1 MSSGILII
9 GAGQSGMQIADSL
22 RELGFEGAITM
33 VGDEQIPPYQ
43 RPPLSKGFLYGEAD
57 EESLQ
62 FRNEKFYEDNRIEL
76 VLGDGV
82 VEVQLNSDGAS
93 GVATT
98 ASGRA
103 LAFDQLALA
112 PGSTPRKLNLT
123 GSELDGVL
131 YMRNIEDARALKSRW
146 DGAENVVVIGGGF
159 IGLEV
164 AAVARKA
171 GKTVTVLEG
180 LDRMMARAV
189 CPTTSEYFKNF
200 HERRGAKIVLNAK
213 IAGFEG
219 DGRKVSGVVLE
230 GGEVV
235 PADIV
240 MIGIGV
246 VARTE
251 IASQLGLDLP
261 NGLIAVNEF
270 AQTSNPNIVAAGDA
284 TLLPNPTGADGQVR
298 LESVQNA
305 VDQAKVAAK
314 TLMGQRE
321 TYHAL
326 PWFWSDQADI
336 KLQIAGLS
344 TGYDQTVLRGNPDED
359 SFSVLYYKNG
369 RLLAIDCVNQP
380 VDFMA
385 ARRCLTDQQTI
396 DPVAAADSS
405 VKLKTLITN

>member
-219 DGRKVSGVVLE
+219 DGRKVSGVALE

-270 AQTSNPNIVAAGDA
+270 AQTSNPSIVAAGDA

-385 ARRCLTDQQTI
+385 ARRCLTDHQTI